1 MILQSEPY
9 TILAGGMPGRPGGP
23 GPDPAGGDE
32 LVPDTEDDEETEDE
46 PS

>member
-9 TILAGGMPGRPGGP
+9 TILAGGMPGRPGP
-23 GPDPAGGDE
+23 GLDPAGGDE
-32 LVPDTEDDEETEDE
+32 IVPDTEDDEETEDD